1 MTTAYEQLCGR
12 FARLANLNG
21 AAAVLHWDA
30 AAMMPSGGAG
40 ARAEQLA
47 TLSLLAHEMLC
58 QAELADLLD
67 QAEGDSDGD
76 VLGPWERA
84 NLREM
89 RRKWSHAT
97 ALPGDL
103 VAALSRAGSACEM
116 VWRRAREADDF
127 ASLAP
132 HLGEVVQLVRQG
144 AAAKGQAFGCAPYD
158 ALLSQYEPGLGA
170 AEIDRHFDA
179 LAAFLPGLLGRV
191 VASQPAPMPAPE
203 RISARLQETLSR
215 RLLDALGFDFEHGRL
230 DVSLHPFTGG
240 VADDVRLTTRYDEA
254 DALGSLY
261 PALHEGGHG
270 MYERGLPPE
279 WRRQPVGQAMGM
291 AMHESQ
297 SLLVEMQVSR
307 GDAFLQYLAALLQD
321 VAGVSGPAWEVEG
334 LVSRVRHVARSLI
347 RVEADEVTYPL
358 HIIHRYRLERAM
370 LAGDLAVA
378 DLPGAWREG
387 MKALLD
393 IEVPNDR
400 DGCMQDIHWMDGA
413 FGYFPTYT
421 LGAMAA
427 AQLFQT
433 AEQALPDLPADL
445 ARGDFS
451 RLMAWLRE
459 TVHSQGR
466 LHGSADDLLTAVTG
480 VPLDGAIFRSH
491 LEKRYLGAQGISQ

>member
-1 MTTAYEQLCGR
+1 MTAAYDQLCER

-58 QAELADLLD
+58 HPEVADLLR
-67 QAEGDSDGD
+67 QAEGETAAM
-76 VLGPWERA
+76 GPWETA

-89 RRKWSHAT
+89 RNKWRHAT

-103 VAALSRAGSACEM
+103 VEALSRAGSACEM
-116 VWRRAREADDF
+116 VWRTAREADDF
-127 ASLAP
+127 PSLAP
-132 HLGEVVQLVRQG
+132 HLAEVVDLVRQA
-144 AAAKGQAFGCAPYD
+144 AAAKGQAFGCSPYD
-158 ALLSQYEPGLGA
+158 ALLSQYEPGLGSA
-170 AEIDRHFDA
+170 DIDRHFDA
-179 LAAFLPGLLGRV
+179 LAEFLPGLLDRV
-191 VASQPAPMPAPE
+191 MERQPAPIPAPE
-203 RISARLQETLSR
+203 EIPAAVQEALSR
-215 RLLDALGFDFEHGRL
+215 RLLDSLGFDFEHGRL

-254 DALGSLY
+254 DPLGSLY

-279 WRRQPVGQAMGM
+279 WRLQPVGQAMGM

-307 GDAFLQYLAALLQD
+307 GDAFLQYLSPLLREL
-321 VAGVSGPAWEVEG
+321 AGVSGAAWEVAG
-334 LVSRVRHVARSLI
+334 LITRVRHVARSLI

-378 DLPGAWREG
+378 DLPGAWRAG
-387 MKALLD
+387 MQALLGID
-393 IEVPNDR
+393 VPNDR

-433 AEQALPDLPADL
+433 AEKTLPDLSADL
-445 ARGDFS
+445 VQGDFR
-451 RLMAWLRE
+451 RLMAWLGR

-466 LHGSADDLLTAVTG
+466 LHGSADELLTAVTG
-480 VPLDGAIFRSH
+480 GPLDGAIFRRH
-491 LEKRYLGAQGISQ
+491 LEKRYLGD